1 MTDTSTRRARLQKLL
16 DLAMIYRGWTRKELA
31 AALGRDPT
39 KLIPSTGNPKLDL
52 LVELADVLEWPVG
65 DVTECLW
72 GGLEVL
78 EAPTQDSESFDALYK
93 EGQQAHRDGRHRELV
108 RIGMAAAQAATTPTQ
123 RALAQNRICGG
134 WEGLGRYVR
143 SMEAARTGLREH
155 PIEPEVR
162 RMLHSNLANAAYAL
176 WNLTEARSAA
186 ADLLDQFRAMGALS
200 ARDRRTAAFTLYV
213 KGSTHR
219 RLIDLEPERAQH
231 HAAAGRSLLKEAEQS
246 LRQCAPACDDRLE
259 GIARTCRG
267 AVLEVDVVLGRKDAH
282 GALAIIID
290 ALSEIIDLN
299 DVQCGDLIESHGWW
313 CIFGCNIAL
322 RHLSDSGERHRMLG
336 LLSNKAID
344 IADRLNNWSMRER
357 IFSLQYCNAQDKGD
371 HQEPMIIDAEDAK
384 LITGTMGRFPQ
395 FRNIGWALLRN
406 AGVPVG
412 T

>member
-39 KLIPSTGNPKLDL
+39 KLIPSSGNPKLDL

-78 EAPTQDSESFDALYK
+78 EASPTPGSFESLYLQGK
-93 EGQQAHRDGRHRELV
+93 QAHRDGRHRELV
-108 RIGMAAAQAATTPTQ
+108 RLGMAAAEAATTPNQ

-143 SMEAARTGLREH
+143 SMEAARTGLRAH

-176 WNLTEARSAA
+176 WNLTEARSASS
-186 ADLLDQFRAMGALS
+186 DLLDQFRAMPTQS
-200 ARDRRTAAFTLYV
+200 PRDRRTAAFTLYV
-213 KGSTHR
+213 KGNTHR
-219 RLIDLEPERAQH
+219 RLIDLEPERAQF
-231 HAAAGRSLLKEAEQS
+231 HAAAGRSLLMDAEQS
-246 LRQCAPACDDRLE
+246 LHQCAPSGDERLD

-267 AVLEVDVVLGRKDAH
+267 GVLETDVVLGRRDAH
-282 GALAIIID
+282 GALAVIID
-290 ALSEIIDLN
+290 ALSEIVDL
-299 DVQCGDLIESHGWW
+299 DAIQGGDLIESHGWW

-322 RHLSDSGERHRMLG
+322 RHLSEGGDRQRMLG
-336 LLSNKAID
+336 LLSNKAVD

-357 IFSLQYCNAQDKGD
+357 IFSLQYCNAQGKGN
-371 HQEPMIIDAEDAK
+371 HQEPTIIDAEDAK

-395 FRNIGWALLRN
+395 FRNTGWALLRN
-406 AGVPVG
+406 AGVPAG
-412 T
+412 S